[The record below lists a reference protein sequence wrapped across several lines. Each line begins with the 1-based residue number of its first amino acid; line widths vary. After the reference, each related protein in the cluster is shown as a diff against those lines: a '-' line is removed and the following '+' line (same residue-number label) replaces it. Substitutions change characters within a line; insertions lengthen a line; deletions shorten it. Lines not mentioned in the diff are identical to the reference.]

1 MTSPNIQAA
10 KDRLN
15 KSIASQQELRRRIA
29 RSAPELRGDI
39 EEPTDQNVEIEKA
52 PVDRDVE

>member
-10 KDRLN
+10 KDKLN

-29 RSAPELRGDI
+29 RSAAELKGDV
-39 EEPTDQNVEIEKA
+39 EEPSDANVDIKVAEVGKG
-52 PVDRDVE
+52 DG